1 MPRSLAI
8 VAGVAAILAG
18 CAGASDT
25 VEPPT
30 AEIDREKELQRRL
43 EARQDAYKQLPES
56 VPETATPTIL
66 GEVPDAMLLAI
77 KADLAEKLDTN
88 PDTIDV
94 VTARAVT
101 WNDGSLGCARPDD
114 VYTQALVPGY
124 QVILEHEGTKYD
136 YRAAETGYFF
146 LCELPTLP
154 RRPEQL

>member
-1 MPRSLAI
+1 MPKPLAVVTA
-8 VAGVAAILAG
+8 VASMLVG

-25 VEPPT
+25 AERPS

-43 EARQDAYKQLPES
+43 EVRQDAYKQLPES
-56 VPETATPTIL
+56 VPETSSPAIL
-66 GEVPDAMLLAI
+66 GEVPDSVLLAI
-77 KADLAEKLDTN
+77 KADLVDKLDAD

-101 WNDGSLGCARPDD
+101 WNDGSLGCARPDQ

-124 QVILEHEGTKYD
+124 QVILEYAGNKYD